1 MFVCVCCVCVF
12 MCACV
17 WWSLCVYVCGQAT
30 GPHWWTTTL
39 KGLYLGLARTI
50 FIYMCLYGILYVYI
64 YSAYTVFLTGKSPNI
79 RSYTIHIYGSGQ
91 PYRSPMHGINSVGC
105 IPVSQYAWTVR
116 EAACHHTASHVTT
129 LHSTQCL
136 NRSWSCMPPYSSHV
150 ITFAAYNTQCAWTTG
165 EAACHHTASHVIT
178 LAAIQ
183 CHSVLEPRLKLHAT
197 TQQVTSCF
205 WLICIALVY
214 VWGWPE
220 PCIPIRTFGQGNHQ
234 IHGHIRRIHTVPANP
249 TNVCRCAWAQE
260 GRRRAGT
267 LLFQV
272 CLNIIIDLLVILG

>member
-1 MFVCVCCVCVF
+1 
-12 MCACV
+12 
-17 WWSLCVYVCGQAT
+17 
-30 GPHWWTTTL
+30 
-39 KGLYLGLARTI
+39 
-50 FIYMCLYGILYVYI
+50 MCLYGILYVYI

-220 PCIPIRTFGQGNHQ
+220 PCINGVYLYGLLGREITKYTVIYGVYIRF
-234 IHGHIRRIHTVPANP
+234 RP
-249 TNVCRCAWAQE
+249 
-260 GRRRAGT
+260 T
-267 LLFQV
+267 LLMCAGVLEHRKGGEEQARSYFRYA
-272 CLNIIIDLLVILG
+272 LI